1 MTANSNDQQMINEK
15 PNDKAL
21 CNVKICFLGEMLCT
35 VFFLHAIILCPC
47 MQFTHTN
54 HEACLL
60 GQKSD
65 CPPQNQDQIVLHE
78 DCNLS
83 EHLQFSST
91 TQVSVFSSDLTN
103 HSLCFQCKRTGES

>member
-35 VFFLHAIILCPC
+35 VSLHAIILCPC
-47 MQFTHTN
+47 VQFTHTN

-60 GQKSD
+60 G
-65 CPPQNQDQIVLHE
+65 
-78 DCNLS
+78 
-83 EHLQFSST
+83 
-91 TQVSVFSSDLTN
+91 
-103 HSLCFQCKRTGES
+103 